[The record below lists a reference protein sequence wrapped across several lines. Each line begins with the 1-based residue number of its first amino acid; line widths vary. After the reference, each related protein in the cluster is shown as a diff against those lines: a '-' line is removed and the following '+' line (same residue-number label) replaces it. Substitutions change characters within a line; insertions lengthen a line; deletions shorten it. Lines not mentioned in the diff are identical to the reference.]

1 MASGARRPEKTPKP
15 RSIVTMRT
23 PIRNFTGVALL
34 CAALTIPALAETA
47 PAGAIDFGK
56 LTPAAD
62 GGQFVEVNIKGN
74 LLNMAARL
82 AAKEEPELADLLKGI
97 QSIRVNV
104 VGLDDGNRAETQAR
118 IKAVRGELDTKGW
131 ERVVAVSEKDQD
143 VGIYLKT
150 RGQDAVEGLVVTVI
164 ENGKQAVLVNI
175 VGDIRPEKLAD
186 LGEKLGIEPL
196 KNLHHTSGKQAEKSQ
211 KPEKSEDKK

>member
-1 MASGARRPEKTPKP
+1 
-15 RSIVTMRT
+15 MRT
-23 PIRNFTGVALL
+23 PIRTITGVALL
-34 CAALTIPALAETA
+34 CAALTFPVIAETA

-74 LLNMAARL
+74 LLDMAARL
-82 AAKEEPELADLLKGI
+82 AAKEEPEIADLLKGI
-97 QSIRVNV
+97 RSVRVNV

-131 ERVVAVSEKDQD
+131 ERVVTVSEKDQD

-186 LGEKLGIEPL
+186 LGENLGIEPL
-196 KNLHHTSGKQAEKSQ
+196 KNLRHNSGKPAAKSQ
-211 KPEKSEDKK
+211 KPENSGDKK

>member
-1 MASGARRPEKTPKP
+1 
-15 RSIVTMRT
+15 MRT
-23 PIRNFTGVALL
+23 SIRTVTGVALL
-34 CAALTIPALAETA
+34 CAALALPAIAETA

-82 AAKEEPELADLLKGI
+82 AAKEEPEIAELLKGI
-97 QSIRVNV
+97 QSVRVNV

-118 IKAVRGELDTKGW
+118 IKAVRGELDVKGW

-196 KNLHHTSGKQAEKSQ
+196 KNLHPTSGKPAEKSRKQ
-211 KPEKSEDKK
+211 ETSEDKK

>member
-1 MASGARRPEKTPKP
+1 
-15 RSIVTMRT
+15 MRT
-23 PIRNFTGVALL
+23 PIRTITGVALL
-34 CAALTIPALAETA
+34 CAVLTIPSIAETA

-56 LTPAAD
+56 LTPAAN

-82 AAKEEPELADLLKGI
+82 AAKEEPEIADLLKGI
-97 QSIRVNV
+97 QSVRVNV

-118 IKAVRGELDTKGW
+118 IKAVRGELDSKGW
-131 ERVVAVSEKDQD
+131 ERVVMVSEKDQD

-164 ENGKQAVLVNI
+164 ENNKQAVLVNI

-196 KNLHHTSGKQAEKSQ
+196 KNSHHTSGKQAVKSQ
-211 KPEKSEDKK
+211 KSENSEDKK

>member
-1 MASGARRPEKTPKP
+1 
-15 RSIVTMRT
+15 MRT
-23 PIRNFTGVALL
+23 PIRTITGVALL
-34 CAALTIPALAETA
+34 CAALTFPAIADTA

-82 AAKEEPELADLLKGI
+82 AAKEEPEIADLLKGI

-118 IKAVRGELDTKGW
+118 IKAVRSELDVKGW

-196 KNLHHTSGKQAEKSQ
+196 KNLHQTSGKHAEKSR
-211 KPEKSEDKK
+211 KPETSEDKK

>member
-1 MASGARRPEKTPKP
+1 
-15 RSIVTMRT
+15 MRT
-23 PIRNFTGVALL
+23 PLRTITGVALL
-34 CAALTIPALAETA
+34 CAALTFPAIAETA

-82 AAKEEPELADLLKGI
+82 AAKEEPEIADLLKGI

-118 IKAVRGELDTKGW
+118 IKAVRGELDVKGW
-131 ERVVAVSEKDQD
+131 ERVVSVSEKDQD

-196 KNLHHTSGKQAEKSQ
+196 KNLHQTSGKQTEKSR
-211 KPEKSEDKK
+211 KPETSEDKK